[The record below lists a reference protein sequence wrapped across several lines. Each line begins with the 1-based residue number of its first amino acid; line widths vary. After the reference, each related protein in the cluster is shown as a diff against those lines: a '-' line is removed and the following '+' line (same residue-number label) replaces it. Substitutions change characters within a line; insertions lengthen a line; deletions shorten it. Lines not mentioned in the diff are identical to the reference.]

1 MRAVLRQ
8 VPADDEVLLVE
19 GRAELED
26 VALLAVRGD
35 NFRKVVVTGDPYEKP
50 WTDRNG
56 VTFIGIMPFL
66 LDPKSLE
73 TL

>member
-8 VPADDEVLLVE
+8 VPADEEVLLVE

-35 NFRKVVVTGDPYEKP
+35 NFRKVVVTGDPYEEQVKP
-50 WTDRNG
+50 PVRPYSAS
-56 VTFIGIMPFL
+56 IGE
-66 LDPKSLE
+66 SLTQ